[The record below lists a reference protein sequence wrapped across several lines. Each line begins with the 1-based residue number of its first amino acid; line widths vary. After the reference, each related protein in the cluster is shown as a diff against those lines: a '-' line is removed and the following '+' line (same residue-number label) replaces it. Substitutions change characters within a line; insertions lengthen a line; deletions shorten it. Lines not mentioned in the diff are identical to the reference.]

1 MTIYRSDVRDPLPG
15 VKEWADTL
23 DLTRR
28 GLEFVGPCPL
38 CGGDDR
44 FHVRDS
50 GGRAAVG
57 CRGCID
63 GQPDGE
69 RRARFGEVLRAV
81 FPARAVTPP
90 PPLSSHLARRPWLPG
105 FSAPP
110 PRFPARVPRTPPA
123 PGNGG
128 EAARGAIAGR
138 LWAAAVPADDTPAR
152 VYLAGRSVWP
162 PDSIG
167 PGLPASVRWLHRGA
181 VRRDVAADWYDVP
194 EHTAGAIVYAFR
206 QPGGATIRAVGLDA
220 LDGGG
225 RQPGKRWRRT
235 FGQKKGAAFAVGAV
249 GGDPLVI
256 VEGEADALASVW
268 LHPGAEVW
276 AAGGGG
282 APALAPAI
290 LENRRRVVIE
300 ADPDGPGRDAAL
312 KLDAALGG
320 RAEISWN
327 QGGDPADV
335 WTETLGERAAILEFD
350 GGLPRHESEQRAWT
364 LTIERR

>member
-1 MTIYRSDVRDPLPG
+1 MGRRMRDPLPG
-15 VKEWADTL
+15 AKEWADAL

-28 GLEFVGPCPL
+28 GREWVGPCPL

-50 GGRAAVG
+50 WGRAAVG

-63 GQPDGE
+63 GQPESE
-69 RRARFGEVLRAV
+69 RAERFGEVLRAA
-81 FPARAVTPP
+81 FPGRAGAMAR
-90 PPLSSHLARRPWLPG
+90 S
-105 FSAPP
+105 
-110 PRFPARVPRTPPA
+110 PAKVPRTPPA
-123 PGNGG
+123 PVNGH

-152 VYLAGRSVWP
+152 AYLAGRSVWP
-162 PDSIG
+162 PDGIG
-167 PGLPASVRWLHRGA
+167 PGLPAPVRWLPRGA
-181 VRRDVAADWYDVP
+181 VGRDVAADWYDVP

-235 FGQKKGAAFAVGAV
+235 VGQKKGAAFAVGAV

-256 VEGEADALASVW
+256 VEGEADALASMW

-290 LENRRRVVIE
+290 LDNGRRVVIE

-320 RAEISWN
+320 LAEISWN
-327 QGGDPADV
+327 RGGDPADV
-335 WTETLGERAAILEFD
+335 WTDTLIERAAILEFD
-350 GGLPRHESEQRAWT
+350 GELSLNESEQRAWA
-364 LTIERR
+364 LAIERR

>member
-28 GLEFVGPCPL
+28 GREWIGPCPL

-152 VYLAGRSVWP
+152 AYLAGRSVWP
-162 PDSIG
+162 PDGIG
-167 PGLPASVRWLHRGA
+167 PGLPAPVRWLPRGA
-181 VRRDVAADWYDVP
+181 VGRDVAADWYDVP

-206 QPGGATIRAVGLDA
+206 QPGGATIRAVSLDA
-220 LDGGG
+220 LDADG
-225 RQPGKRWRRT
+225 RRPDQASGVKGDRWRRT
-235 FGQKKGAAFAVGAV
+235 FGVNRGAAFEAAAGGGATVLCEGAV
-249 GGDPLVI
+249 T
-256 VEGEADALASVW
+256 ALAARW
-268 LHPGAEVW
+268 LHPGCRV
-276 AAGGGG
+276 
-282 APALAPAI
+282 LA
-290 LENRRRVVIE
+290 
-300 ADPDGPGRDAAL
+300 
-312 KLDAALGG
+312 
-320 RAEISWN
+320 
-327 QGGDPADV
+327 
-335 WTETLGERAAILEFD
+335 TELNKKN
-350 GGLPRHESEQRAWT
+350 
-364 LTIERR
+364 

>member
-1 MTIYRSDVRDPLPG
+1 MPIYRSDVRDPLPG
-15 VKEWADTL
+15 VEEWAAAL
-23 DLTRR
+23 GLTRR
-28 GLEFVGPCPL
+28 GREWIGPCPL
-38 CGGDDR
+38 CGGEDR

-63 GQPDGE
+63 GQPGGE
-69 RRARFGEVLRAV
+69 RAKRFGEALKAV
-81 FPARAVTPP
+81 FPARGGGA
-90 PPLSSHLARRPWLPG
+90 A
-105 FSAPP
+105 
-110 PRFPARVPRTPPA
+110 RFPARVPRTPAA

-128 EAARGAIAGR
+128 EAARRAIAGR
-138 LWAAAVPADDTPAR
+138 LWAAAVPADSTPAR
-152 VYLAGRSVWP
+152 TYLAGRSVWP
-162 PDSIG
+162 PDGIG
-167 PGLPASVRWLHRGA
+167 PSLPASVRWLPRGA
-181 VRRDVAADWYDVP
+181 VGRGVAADWYDVP
-194 EHTAGAIVYAFR
+194 EHAAGAIVYAFR
-206 QPGGATIRAVGLDA
+206 QPGGVTIRAVGLDA

-256 VEGEADALASVW
+256 VEGEADALTSVW

-290 LENRRRVVIE
+290 LDTERRVVIE

-327 QGGDPADV
+327 RGGDPADV

-350 GGLPRHESEQRAWT
+350 GELSRNESEQRAWA
-364 LTIERR
+364 LAIERR